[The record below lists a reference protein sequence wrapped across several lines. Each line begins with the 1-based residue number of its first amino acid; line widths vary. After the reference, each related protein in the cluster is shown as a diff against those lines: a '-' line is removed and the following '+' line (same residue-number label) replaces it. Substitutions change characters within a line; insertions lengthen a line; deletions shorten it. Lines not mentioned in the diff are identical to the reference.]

1 MTQLIDSLTR
11 LDSSDIIKTDS
22 IISEVESELSKFKSA
37 IIERRILDDDLFNR
51 FEKLSDQQKLIR
63 IRCVVEFE
71 YEVNLSENNK
81 QDKTIKARQIA
92 QFLTSR
98 NTSYSLAEIGYML
111 GKKDYNTARH
121 SIKVVLNDI
130 ETNKGFK
137 SEVESICNKIG
148 CKL

>member
-1 MTQLIDSLTR
+1 MKQLIDSLTR

>member
-1 MTQLIDSLTR
+1 MKQLIDSLTR

-71 YEVNLSENNK
+71 SEVNLSEKNT